1 MFRQLANSLTP
12 PATGPTGLNRARMVF
27 NIHPLQLHR
36 YLEEAWAV
44 GAQAPAPFA
53 PQTAFLG
60 NPNLPALYALN
71 PLFTAANAPLS
82 SAIPGSGPVPA
93 LPLPATSTS
102 ALTPAPLP
110 WDHLM
115 YAYLIENTGV
125 IRIFRRVIEA
135 FAVGEALEVPN
146 DEARLWLRATEEL
159 FFRDPPPFH
168 VSSLTSLAR
177 PDLDATRRN
186 AYWRLFGM
194 DLNHGQEDGR
204 PLPYVRGTGANR
216 NFVDQWE
223 RFQSEVWQG
232 YLNRRNSSGENSED
246 PEAVANHAEALARM
260 LQARRLQG
268 NLAREEFF
276 FVSMMSWFHLTLEFD
291 TPIVEVLRAQAPS
304 PAERLRKIGERV
316 GLPADPRS
324 RNFFDMAT
332 EASAILR
339 AIELDAF
346 NNPANVT
353 VLYDDTPGNPVRTTI
368 LAVINNWSAATGRN
382 VKLRR
387 QRDAAPEP
395 RRPRAPLSTLTSV
408 RIPRES
414 NAYNGH

>member
-1 MFRQLANSLTP
+1 MFRQLATSLTP
-12 PATGPTGLNRARMVF
+12 PAGGSLGLDRARMVF

-36 YLEEAWAV
+36 YLEEAWAAGGQPPPPTAL
-44 GAQAPAPFA
+44 GAV
-53 PQTAFLG
+53 FLG
-60 NPNLPALYALN
+60 NPRVPSLFALN
-71 PLFTAANAPLS
+71 PLLTTAGAPLS
-82 SAIPGSGPVPA
+82 SAIQTAS
-93 LPLPATSTS
+93 PLPT
-102 ALTPAPLP
+102 LPPPAAAASPLVAAAAP

-115 YAYLIENTGV
+115 YAYLIENTGIMRV
-125 IRIFRRVIEA
+125 FRRVIEA
-135 FAVGEALEVPN
+135 FAVGEALEVPG

-168 VSSLTSLAR
+168 VSSLTSSVR

-194 DLNHGQEDGR
+194 DLNQVQADGR
-204 PLPYVRGTGANR
+204 PLPYVRGAGANR
-216 NFVDQWE
+216 TFVEQWE

-246 PEAVANHAEALARM
+246 PEAVANHAEALSRM

-276 FVSMMSWFHLTLEFD
+276 FVAMMAWFHLTVEYD
-291 TPIVEVLRAQAPS
+291 TPIVEALRAQAPS

-346 NNPANVT
+346 NTPATVT
-353 VLYDDTPGNPVRTTI
+353 ALYDNTAVNPIRTTI

-387 QRDAAPEP
+387 QRDAAPAP
-395 RRPRAPLSTLTSV
+395 RRSRVPISALSAGSV
-408 RIPRES
+408 SRES
-414 NAYNGH
+414 YDGEQ